1 MWDNSKKKAGRDAFM
16 QGVKQTLTSFPM
28 AKMALGNTKECIDLH
43 NTTQN
48 VIFFKVDSLL

>member
-1 MWDNSKKKAGRDAFM
+1 MKAGRDAFM